1 MKKSNN
7 GGQIKFR
14 KRSCCWDRDNP
25 HQSNSQFSRYLVRFQ
40 ILNRIIAEF
49 HWFILFQVLFQQSSA
64 TAASRYVAPY
74 VAAAPALP
82 NPTLSVVAPVYSA
95 PVPIAGVYSLPQY
108 HQTLTPVALESVKA
122 AIANSE
128 IEHGRILLL
137 QGGQKAEGKI
147 FLLVWLACLHSS
159 NDYRLFCGDLGN
171 EVNHDVL
178 SKAFS
183 QFPSFNMARRFCLKS
198 RVVNVLCFSRM
209 LVDPRS
215 LLSGFIGIFKSSLQL
230 VNQDS
235 LSRGKISSVLLLFQ
249 NSNESKSEAPNQHA
263 AGADFFIDDHVVR
276 DKRTGKTEGYGFVS
290 FPNPSDLASALKEMN
305 GKYVG
310 NRPIKLCKSKW
321 NERTD
326 FEALEKQKKQAQ
338 KKLKLSRK
346 GVLHK

>member
-1 MKKSNN
+1 
-7 GGQIKFR
+7 
-14 KRSCCWDRDNP
+14 
-25 HQSNSQFSRYLVRFQ
+25 
-40 ILNRIIAEF
+40 
-49 HWFILFQVLFQQSSA
+49 
-64 TAASRYVAPY
+64 
-74 VAAAPALP
+74 
-82 NPTLSVVAPVYSA
+82 
-95 PVPIAGVYSLPQY
+95 
-108 HQTLTPVALESVKA
+108 
-122 AIANSE
+122 
-128 IEHGRILLL
+128 
-137 QGGQKAEGKI
+137 
-147 FLLVWLACLHSS
+147 
-159 NDYRLFCGDLGN
+159 
-171 EVNHDVL
+171 
-178 SKAFS
+178 
-183 QFPSFNMARRFCLKS
+183 MARRFCLKS